1 MAWNEPGGKRNNQ
14 DPWRGG
20 GNDQG
25 PPDLDEIFRGL
36 QNKFSALFGGGGGG
50 SGNSDGAGGG
60 GTFAMI
66 IVVSLILGFIWAFN
80 GLYRIEQAEDAVI
93 LRFGKFHEHKR
104 NAGLH
109 WHPPLIDQVLKVDVK
124 YVDKYEHEAMML
136 TEDQNIVSVQLEV
149 QYRVTDAQK
158 YFLDVS
164 NPSVALKLATESA
177 LRHVVGGSVMESM
190 ITEDRVAISTDVQT
204 RLQQY
209 LNDYKTGLT
218 ISKVILRDASPP
230 DPVKDAFDDVLRAK
244 AEQETLKNEAE
255 RHRERVLPEANG
267 LAMRIRAEAAA
278 YKAEVEEKATGEAT
292 RFTRL
297 LEAYALAPE
306 ITRERL
312 YIDAMQAVLS
322 NSSKVLMD
330 VVGGQNLTYLPLDKI
345 LSTANQYRETRPAFG
360 SASPTIISP
369 SMNDSSGE
377 QGLGLSRGRSISR
390 TEGR

>member
-36 QNKFSALFGGGGGG
+36 QNKLSALFGGGGGG
-50 SGNSDGAGGG
+50 GNSGSDNGG
-60 GTFAMI
+60 GTFSMI
-66 IVVSLILGFIWAFN
+66 VAVSLILGAIWAFN
-80 GLYRIEQAEDAVI
+80 GLYRVEQAERAVV
-93 LRFGKFHEHKR
+93 LRFGKYHSQKT
-104 NAGLH
+104 AGLH
-109 WHPPLIDQVLKVDVK
+109 WNPPLIDQVLKIDGE
-124 YVDKYEHEAMML
+124 YVDNHEHEAMML
-136 TEDQNIVSVQLEV
+136 TEDQNIVNVQLEV
-149 QYRVTDAQK
+149 QYRVADAQM

-164 NPSVALKLATESA
+164 DPAAALRLATESA

-190 ITEDRVAISTDVQT
+190 ITEDRSVISSDVQA

-209 LNDYKTGLT
+209 LDDYKTGLM
-218 ISKVILRDASPP
+218 ISKVIMRDASPP
-230 DPVKDAFDDVLRAK
+230 QPVKDAFDDVLRAK

-267 LAMRIRAEAAA
+267 LAMRIRAEATA
-278 YKAEVEEKATGEAT
+278 YKAEVEEKAIGET
-292 RFTRL
+292 MRFTNL
-297 LEAYALAPE
+297 LEAYAMAPD

-312 YIDAMQAVLS
+312 YIDTMQSVLS

-330 VVGGQNLTYLPLDKI
+330 TAGGQNLTYLPLDKI
-345 LSTANQYRETRPAFG
+345 LNSANHQRETRPALG
-360 SASPTIISP
+360 STSPTVISP
-369 SMNDSSGE
+369 SLSDSSGD
-377 QGLGLSRGRSISR
+377 LGLSRSRGRSISR